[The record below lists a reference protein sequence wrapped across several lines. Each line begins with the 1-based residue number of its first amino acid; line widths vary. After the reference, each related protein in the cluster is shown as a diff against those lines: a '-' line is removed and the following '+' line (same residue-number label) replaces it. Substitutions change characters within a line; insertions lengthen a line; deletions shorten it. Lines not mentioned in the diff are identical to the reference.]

1 MRAISIINLKGGVAK
16 TTTTV
21 NMAYLL
27 AKQGYKVLVVDNDK
41 QGNASKAFGLYDPE
55 DTDNIA
61 RIMLEQIPLIDIAA
75 STQYK
80 NLDIIPANMD
90 LLEANLR
97 VVADVSRPQQTR
109 IKKAMEKKSVER
121 EALPGVDVVSAA
133 EEYDFI
139 IFDNAPDINMSII
152 NALVVSN
159 DVIVPV
165 EIDQYS
171 FDGLDILLEQIAA
184 IKEDFNP
191 DINFMGCLITKYRAS
206 EDVQAQG
213 AAVLEERTKV
223 FNARIRKTA
232 QKPQEST
239 FAKVP
244 LVEYS
249 VRCGAAQDYK
259 KFVAEYLERIKE
271 GSSEVQEIQGEVSV

>member
-1 MRAISIINLKGGVAK
+1 MRVISIINLKGGVAK
-16 TTTTV
+16 NTTTV

-27 AKQGYKVLVVDNDK
+27 AKRGYKVLLVDNDK

-55 DTDNIA
+55 DHDNVA
-61 RIMLEQIPLIDIAA
+61 RVMLEAVPLIDLAA

-80 NLDIIPANMD
+80 NLDIVPANMD

-97 VVADVSRPQQTR
+97 VIADVSRPQQTR
-109 IKKAMEKKSVER
+109 IKKAISKKSIER
-121 EALPGVDVVSAA
+121 ELQGEETTSAA

-139 IFDNAPDINMSII
+139 IFDNAPDVNMSII
-152 NALVVSN
+152 NALVVSD

-184 IKEDFNP
+184 VKEDFNP
-191 DINFMGCLITKYRAS
+191 ALSFRGCLITKYRQR
-206 EDVQAQG
+206 EEVQAQG
-213 AAVLEERTKV
+213 AEVLKERCNVFSTK
-223 FNARIRKTA
+223 IRRTED
-232 QKPQEST
+232 KPKEST
-239 FAKVP
+239 FAKIP

-249 VRCGAAQDYK
+249 VRCGASQDYK
-259 KFVAEYLERIKE
+259 KFVTEYLEMI
-271 GSSEVQEIQGEVSV
+271 GEASKCN

>member
-1 MRAISIINLKGGVAK
+1 MRVISIINLKGGVAK

-27 AKQGYKVLVVDNDK
+27 AKRGYKVLLVDNDK

-55 DTDNIA
+55 DHNNVA
-61 RIMLEQIPLIDIAA
+61 RVMLEAVPLIDLAA

-80 NLDIIPANMD
+80 NLDIVPANMD

-97 VVADVSRPQQTR
+97 VIADVSRPQQTR
-109 IKKAMEKKSVER
+109 IKKAISKKSIER
-121 EALPGVDVVSAA
+121 ELQGEETTNAA

-139 IFDNAPDINMSII
+139 IFDNAPDVNMSII
-152 NALVVSN
+152 NALVVSD

-184 IKEDFNP
+184 VKEDFNP
-191 DINFMGCLITKYRAS
+191 ALSFRGCLITKYRQR
-206 EDVQAQG
+206 EEVQAQG
-213 AAVLEERTKV
+213 AEVLKERCNVFSTK
-223 FNARIRKTA
+223 IRRTED
-232 QKPQEST
+232 KPKEST
-239 FAKVP
+239 FAKIP

-249 VRCGAAQDYK
+249 VRCGASQDYK
-259 KFVAEYLERIKE
+259 KFVTEYLEMI
-271 GSSEVQEIQGEVSV
+271 GEASKCN

>member
-1 MRAISIINLKGGVAK
+1 MRVISIINLKGGVAK

-21 NMAYLL
+21 NTAYLL
-27 AKQGYKVLVVDNDK
+27 AKRGYKVLLVDNDK

-55 DTDNIA
+55 DHDNVA
-61 RIMLEQIPLIDIAA
+61 RVMLEAVPLIDLAA

-80 NLDIIPANMD
+80 NLDIVPANMD

-97 VVADVSRPQQTR
+97 VIADVSRPQQTR
-109 IKKAMEKKSVER
+109 IKKAISKKSIER
-121 EALPGVDVVSAA
+121 ELQGEETTSAA

-139 IFDNAPDINMSII
+139 IFDNAPDVNMSII
-152 NALVVSN
+152 NALVVSD

-184 IKEDFNP
+184 VKEDFNP
-191 DINFMGCLITKYRAS
+191 ALSFRGCLITKYRQR
-206 EDVQAQG
+206 EEVQAQG
-213 AAVLEERTKV
+213 AEVLKERCNIFSTK
-223 FNARIRKTA
+223 IRRTED
-232 QKPQEST
+232 KPKEST
-239 FAKVP
+239 FAKIP

-249 VRCGAAQDYK
+249 VRCGASQDYK
-259 KFVAEYLERIKE
+259 KFVTEYLEMI
-271 GSSEVQEIQGEVSV
+271 GEASKCN

>member
-1 MRAISIINLKGGVAK
+1 MRVISIINLKGGVAK

-27 AKQGYKVLVVDNDK
+27 AKRGYKVLLVDNDK

-55 DTDNIA
+55 DHDNVA
-61 RIMLEQIPLIDIAA
+61 RVMLEAVPLIDLAA

-80 NLDIIPANMD
+80 NLDIVPANMD

-97 VVADVSRPQQTR
+97 VIADVSRPQQTR
-109 IKKAMEKKSVER
+109 IKKAISKKSIER
-121 EALPGVDVVSAA
+121 ELQGEETTSAA

-139 IFDNAPDINMSII
+139 IFDNAPDVNMSII
-152 NALVVSN
+152 NAIVVSD

-184 IKEDFNP
+184 VKEDFNP
-191 DINFMGCLITKYRAS
+191 ALSFRGCLITKYRQR
-206 EDVQAQG
+206 EEVQAQG
-213 AAVLEERTKV
+213 AEVLKERCNVFSTK
-223 FNARIRKTA
+223 IRRTED
-232 QKPQEST
+232 KPKEST
-239 FAKVP
+239 FAKIP

-249 VRCGAAQDYK
+249 VRCGASQDYK
-259 KFVAEYLERIKE
+259 KFVTEYLEMI
-271 GSSEVQEIQGEVSV
+271 GEASKCN

>member
-1 MRAISIINLKGGVAK
+1 MRVISIINLKGGVAK

-27 AKQGYKVLVVDNDK
+27 AKAGYKVLIVDNDK
-41 QGNASKAFGLYDPE
+41 QGNASKSLNLYDPE
-55 DTDNIA
+55 NHDNIA
-61 RIMLEQIPLIDIAA
+61 RVMLDPKVPLIDLAA

-80 NLDIIPANMD
+80 NLDIVPANMD

-97 VVADVSRPQQTR
+97 VIADVSRPQQTR
-109 IKKAMEKKSVER
+109 IKKAIEKKSVER
-121 EALPGVDVVSAA
+121 EALPGVEVINAV

-152 NALVVSN
+152 NALVVSD
-159 DVIVPV
+159 DVIVPL

-171 FDGLDILLEQIAA
+171 FDGLDILLEQIDT

-191 DINFMGCLITKYRAS
+191 GINFRGCLITKYRER

-213 AAVLEERTKV
+213 AAVLNNRCKTFGTKIRRTE
-223 FNARIRKTA
+223 

-239 FAKVP
+239 FAKIP

-259 KFVAEYLERIKE
+259 KFVTEYLGMI
-271 GSSEVQEIQGEVSV
+271 GEKAHKH

>member
-1 MRAISIINLKGGVAK
+1 MRVISIINLKGGVAK

-27 AKQGYKVLVVDNDK
+27 AKRGYKVLLVDNDK

-55 DTDNIA
+55 DHDNVA
-61 RIMLEQIPLIDIAA
+61 RVMLEAVPLIDLAT

-80 NLDIIPANMD
+80 NLDIVPANMD

-97 VVADVSRPQQTR
+97 VIADVSRPQQTR
-109 IKKAMEKKSVER
+109 IKKAISKKSIER
-121 EALPGVDVVSAA
+121 ELQGEETTSAA

-139 IFDNAPDINMSII
+139 IFDNAPDVNMSII
-152 NALVVSN
+152 NALVVSD

-184 IKEDFNP
+184 VKEDFNP
-191 DINFMGCLITKYRAS
+191 ALSFRGCLITKYRQR
-206 EDVQAQG
+206 EEVQAQG
-213 AAVLEERTKV
+213 AEVLKERCNVFSTK
-223 FNARIRKTA
+223 IRRTED
-232 QKPQEST
+232 KPKEST
-239 FAKVP
+239 FAKIP

-249 VRCGAAQDYK
+249 VRCGASQDYK
-259 KFVAEYLERIKE
+259 KFVTEYLEMI
-271 GSSEVQEIQGEVSV
+271 GEASKCN